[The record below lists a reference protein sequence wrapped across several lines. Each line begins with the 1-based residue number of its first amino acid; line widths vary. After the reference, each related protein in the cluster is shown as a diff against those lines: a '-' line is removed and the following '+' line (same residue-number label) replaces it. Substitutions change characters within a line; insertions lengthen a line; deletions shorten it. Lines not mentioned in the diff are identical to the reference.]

1 MEVLAGRK
9 EGRNYEHEQKQMDG
23 STSTSNN
30 GGEITVN
37 NGDLPSKCNTYLMFE
52 GNSYML
58 PVVISMKGTK
68 TKTCWG
74 VHELSHPLFMLKT
87 TILCS

>member
-1 MEVLAGRK
+1 
-9 EGRNYEHEQKQMDG
+9 MDG

-58 PVVISMKGTK
+58 PVVISKKGTK
-68 TKTCWG
+68 TKHVG
-74 VHELSHPLFMLKT
+74 VSTNYP
-87 TILCS
+87 IPCSR